1 MTDKEII
8 KYFNLCL
15 KYDNGCKD
23 CGFKGEVCDGSL
35 QGKIKTLKMVSDL
48 INRQQAENIKLKGHL
63 EQLKSR
69 YDNAKSE
76 IERLNNNISAM
87 ATTMR
92 NSAKETRAEAIK
104 EFAERLKQ
112 DTIDIPNYYF
122 NYATIVEYIDNLVK
136 EMVVRNDEKTKP

>member
-48 INRQQAENIKLKGHL
+48 INRQQAE
-63 EQLKSR
+63 
-69 YDNAKSE
+69 

-87 ATTMR
+87 AITLS

-104 EFAERLKQ
+104 EFVERMKAKADNIGIDEDGFIFTTSAEWKTWFRVS
-112 DTIDIPNYYF
+112 DWCEEVVDETY
-122 NYATIVEYIDNLVK
+122 K
-136 EMVVRNDEKTKP
+136 EMVGK